1 MTKKI
6 YQLEIVLK
14 DYNPKIWR
22 RILINSD
29 ILLVDF
35 HRIIQT
41 TMGWTNSHLHLFNDG
56 IDYYSPRE
64 FEVEETKDSRTV
76 KLSEIFNLE
85 KQCLQYQYD
94 FGDFW
99 EHEIYLEKII
109 ENDEIHQIPCCID
122 GERSCPP
129 EDCGGT
135 FGYEELLIVMSDKKH
150 EEYKE
155 TKTWVGRNFK
165 PEFFDIEKTNKLLKK
180 KDFGCIWLE

>member
-56 IDYYSPRE
+56 IDHYSPIE

>member
-1 MTKKI
+1 MKKKI
-6 YQLEIVLK
+6 YQVEIILK
-14 DYNPKIWR
+14 DSNPKIWR

-29 ILLVDF
+29 VLLVDF

-41 TMGWTNSHLHLFNDG
+41 TMGWTNSHLHLFDDG
-56 IDYYSPRE
+56 KCQYSPIE
-64 FEVEETKDSRTV
+64 FEVEDTKDSRTV

-85 KQCLQYQYD
+85 KQCLLYEYD

-109 ENDEIHQIPCCID
+109 DDDEINQIPSCID
-122 GERSCPP
+122 GERACPP

-135 FGYEELLIVMSDKKH
+135 FGYEELLRVMSDKKH

-155 TKTWVGRNFK
+155 TKTWVGRKFNS
-165 PEFFDIEKTNKLLKK
+165 EVFDMVKTNLLLKK
-180 KDFGCIWLE
+180 KNFGCIWLE